1 MANQNND
8 MSSRAGFITRR
19 FSILLTGMLLSG
31 CMAVGGDYVR
41 EPLPAEQTHWIDRA
55 NVAVAEEEF
64 VAWWRDLGDPELA
77 RLIET
82 ALENNLTIRQGLS
95 RIEEANARRIGAR
108 AARYPGVDTESSA
121 TVLQQSLNSQPGIA
135 LFPGF
140 ERRFEQYALGASL
153 NWQVD
158 LWGQTRRRI
167 DAADARVEL
176 LIAAANGARL
186 AIASETAATYFT
198 MTGFQQEKRALLL
211 GIEAQRTQL
220 DLAKTRLKAGAI
232 SRAELILVEAELA
245 RLEEQLPG
253 VEAEIQANA
262 LSLGVLTG
270 RLPESEIAL
279 ADRVPPLLELPEIPV
294 GTRADLL
301 KRRPDV
307 ARLEREL
314 AAQTYEIGVAKGE
327 LFPQLALN
335 ASGGF
340 TSIDPGA
347 LLSGDSTRFSI
358 VPFLSWR
365 ILDGGRVQADIRLA
379 QAEARTAALAYVEG
393 TLTAIEEAEIA
404 IAQYDLAREGRPLA
418 LRTIALAQENLRLSR
433 IRFEAG
439 DIDRFELQDAER
451 TYSNALRNGA
461 ISYRNST
468 LTLAQLYAALGGGW
482 QAVPP
487 PPALIPVPVST
498 E

>member
-1 MANQNND
+1 MFRCPPIFFA
-8 MSSRAGFITRR
+8 
-19 FSILLTGMLLSG
+19 GMLLSG
-31 CMAVGGDYVR
+31 CMAVGGDYDR
-41 EPLPAEQTHWIDRA
+41 QPPPAAQTDWIDRA

-64 VAWWRDLGDPELA
+64 VAWWRELGDPELA
-77 RLIET
+77 RLIEA
-82 ALENNLTIRQGLS
+82 ALEDNLTIRQGLS
-95 RIEEANARRIGAR
+95 RIEEANARRLRAR
-108 AARYPGVDTESSA
+108 AARYPSVSAESSA
-121 TVLQQSLNSQPGIA
+121 TVLQQSLNTQLGQA
-135 LFPGF
+135 QFPGF
-140 ERRFEQYALGASL
+140 ERQYEQYALGSAF

-158 LWGQTRRRI
+158 LWGQRRRRI
-167 DAADARVEL
+167 DAADARVEA

-198 MTGFQQEKRALLL
+198 MAGFQQEKRALLL

-220 DLAKTRLKAGAI
+220 GLAETRLEAGAI
-232 SRAELILVEAELA
+232 SRAQLVLVEAELA
-245 RLEEQLPG
+245 RLEEQLPS

-262 LSLGVLTG
+262 LALGVLTG
-270 RLPESEIAL
+270 RLPETEIAL
-279 ADRVPPLLELPEIPV
+279 ADRVPPLLELPDIPV

-301 KRRPDV
+301 RRRPDV

-314 AAQTYEIGVAKGE
+314 AAETFELGIARGE
-327 LFPQLALN
+327 LFPQLGLD

-340 TSIDPGA
+340 TSIDPGTI
-347 LLSGDSTRFSI
+347 LSGDSTRFTI

-365 ILDGGRVQADIRLA
+365 VFDGGRVRADIRLA

-393 TLTAIEEAEIA
+393 TITAIEEAETA

-418 LRTIALAQENLRLSR
+418 LRTIELAQENLRLAR
-433 IRFEAG
+433 IRFEVG

-451 TYSNALRNGA
+451 TYSDALRNGA

-468 LTLAQLYAALGGGW
+468 LALAQLYAALGGGW

-487 PPALIPVPVST
+487 YVAIPVPAPAPPSAAAPPST
-498 E
+498 ILPISD